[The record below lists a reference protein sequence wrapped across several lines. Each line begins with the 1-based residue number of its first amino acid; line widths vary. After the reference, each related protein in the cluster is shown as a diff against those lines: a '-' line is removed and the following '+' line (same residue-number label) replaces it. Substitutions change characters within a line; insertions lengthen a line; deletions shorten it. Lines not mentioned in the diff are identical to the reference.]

1 MCTLVTQMFCLM
13 CHTQELWL
21 FSKNI
26 GDAGLTALAKA
37 AESGA
42 LAQLNTLSLR
52 QNHIGDA
59 CISFLAAAV
68 GSGALDSIEAIESF
82 GNPGN
87 SS

>member
-1 MCTLVTQMFCLM
+1 MCTLVTQMFCSM

-21 FSKNI
+21 FSNNI

-52 QNHIGDA
+52 KTHIGDA
-59 CISFLAAAV
+59 S
-68 GSGALDSIEAIESF
+68 
-82 GNPGN
+82 P
-87 SS
+87 SSHLLPRSRGGERSLGQHRSD